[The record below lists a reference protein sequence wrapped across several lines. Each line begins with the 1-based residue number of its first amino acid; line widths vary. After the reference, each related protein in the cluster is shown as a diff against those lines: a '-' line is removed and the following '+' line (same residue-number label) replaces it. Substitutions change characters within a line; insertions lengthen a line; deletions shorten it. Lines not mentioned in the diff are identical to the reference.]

1 MDIFTTIEQL
11 YKQGVF
17 TDLDIYF
24 AKFILTLAQNNNNE
38 ELLLSSV
45 LVSHLTTQGHTGL
58 DLTVWAGQLFPA
70 VSEPGMTT
78 LSCPDFEPWLAA
90 LQKSNSVVGQPGDY
104 APLILEQCRLYL
116 YRYWDYEQQLATHI
130 RVRASR
136 QHIPNVPI
144 NYGILT
150 TRLSHLFIDKNQLSE
165 DKQRQAVLTAVS
177 HQFSVISGGPGT
189 GKTTTII
196 KILVLLLQEN
206 LNLTI
211 ALAAPTGKAAAR
223 LQETIKQ
230 TLPQLNC
237 AEHIKLAIPREAYT
251 IHRLLSKQFISSS
264 LPNNMPHLLP
274 YDVVIIDE
282 ASMVD
287 LALMTQL
294 AQAIPLSSRWILVGD
309 QDQLTSVEAGSVL
322 SDIGKASDSSP
333 SHFLQKRLVCL
344 DKNYRF
350 RENDGIELLAQAVN
364 QGQAETAW
372 QILTTEKYPQVTWNQ
387 LGTSGNL
394 PFQVIEQVIT
404 HFQQSL
410 AINQPEVILQQLEQ
424 LKILCATRWG
434 NYGAIAINRRL
445 EEELSKR
452 GLIRTQSPWY
462 HGRPIIITRND
473 YTLKLFNGDIG
484 IILRDTN
491 SQQRLRAFFPGLE
504 SGQYRCFWP
513 NRLPEHET
521 VYAMTIHKS
530 QGSEFKQV
538 LILLPPQFSPLFTRE
553 WIYTGITRAR
563 HGVSIWGDEQVFKAM
578 VAGKMNRVSGLYEK
592 LVKAD

>member
-1 MDIFTTIEQL
+1 MDILTTIEQL

-24 AKFILTLAQNNNNE
+24 AKFILTLAQNVNNE

-45 LVSHLTTQGHTGL
+45 LVSHLTAQGHTGL

-70 VSEPGMTT
+70 VSEVGMTT
-78 LSCPDFEPWLAA
+78 LYCPHLEPWLAA
-90 LQKSNSVVGQPGDY
+90 LQQSSSVVGQPGDY
-104 APLILEQCRLYL
+104 APLILEQHRLYL
-116 YRYWDYEQQLATHI
+116 YRYWDYEQQLATQI
-130 RVRASR
+130 RVRASK
-136 QHIPNVPI
+136 QYVPI

-150 TRLSHLFIDKNQLSE
+150 TGLSHLFPDKNQSLA
-165 DKQRQAVLTAVS
+165 DKQRQAASTAVL

-196 KILVLLLQEN
+196 KILVLLLQQN

-237 AEHIKLAIPREAYT
+237 AEHIKSAIPREAYT
-251 IHRLLSKQFISSS
+251 IHRLLSKQSFFSS
-264 LPNNMPHLLP
+264 LPNNMLHLLP

-287 LALMTQL
+287 LALITQL

-309 QDQLTSVEAGSVL
+309 KDQLASVEAGTVL
-322 SDIGKASDSSP
+322 SDICEASGSSP
-333 SHFLQKRLVCL
+333 SHFLQNQVVFL
-344 DKNYRF
+344 DKSYRF
-350 RENDGIELLAQAVN
+350 GENREVELLAQAVN

-372 QILTTEKYPQVTWNQ
+372 QILAAENYPQVNWYP
-387 LGTSGNL
+387 LGKSGNL
-394 PFQVIEQVIT
+394 PFQVLDQVIT
-404 HFQQSL
+404 HFQQGL
-410 AINQPEVILQQLEQ
+410 ATNQPEIILQQLEQ
-424 LKILCATRWG
+424 VKILCATRWG
-434 NYGAIAINRRL
+434 NYGAVAVNRRI

-484 IILRDTN
+484 IILRDAN
-491 SQQRLRAFFPGLE
+491 SQQQLRAFFPSLE
-504 SGQYRCFWP
+504 PGQYRCFWP

-530 QGSEFKQV
+530 QGSEFNQV
-538 LILLPPQFSPLFTRE
+538 LILLPPQLSPLFTRE

-563 HGVSIWGDEQVFKAM
+563 HRVSIWGDESVFKAM
-578 VAGKMNRVSGLYEK
+578 VSGKINRVSGLYEK
-592 LVKAD
+592 LVRAD

>member
-1 MDIFTTIEQL
+1 MDILTTIEHL
-11 YKQGVF
+11 YEQGIF
-17 TDLDIYF
+17 SALDIHF
-24 AKFILTLAQNNNNE
+24 AKFILTLAPNANHE

-45 LVSHLTTQGHTGL
+45 LVSHLTAQGHTGL

-78 LSCPDFEPWLAA
+78 LHCPHLEPWLAT
-90 LQKSNSVVGQPGDY
+90 LQSCSVVGRPGDY
-104 APLILEQCRLYL
+104 TPLILEQYRLYL
-116 YRYWDYEQQLATHI
+116 YRYWDYEQQLATQI
-130 RVRASR
+130 RVRANK
-136 QHIPNVPI
+136 QDVPS

-150 TRLSHLFIDKNQLSE
+150 TDLSLLFPNDNPPSTN
-165 DKQRQAVLTAVS
+165 KQQQAALAAVL
-177 HQFSVISGGPGT
+177 HHFSVIFGGPGT

-196 KILVLLLQEN
+196 KILILLLRQN

-230 TLPQLNC
+230 TLPHLNC
-237 AEHIKLAIPREAYT
+237 AEHIKAAIPREAYT
-251 IHRLLSKQFISSS
+251 IHRLLSKQFISTPFSYNT
-264 LPNNMPHLLP
+264 PYQLP

-294 AQAIPLSSRWILVGD
+294 AQVIPLSSRWILVGD
-309 QDQLTSVEAGSVL
+309 KNQLASVEVGTVL
-322 SDIGKASDSSP
+322 SDIGEAGHSSP
-333 SHFLQKRLVCL
+333 SHFLQERIVSL

-350 RENDGIELLAQAVN
+350 GENREIELLAQAIN

-372 QILTTEKYPQVTWNQ
+372 QILTAANYPQVNWHS

-394 PFQVIEQVIT
+394 PLQVLDQVIE
-404 HFQQSL
+404 HFQSTL
-410 AINQPEVILQQLEQ
+410 AANQPESILQQLEQ

-434 NYGAIAINRRL
+434 SYGAIAVNRRI
-445 EEELSKR
+445 EEELSQR
-452 GLIRTQSPWY
+452 GLIRAQSPWY

-484 IILRDTN
+484 IILPDIN
-491 SQQRLRAFFPGLE
+491 SQQQLRAFFPSLE
-504 SGQYRCFWP
+504 PGQYRCFWP

-530 QGSEFKQV
+530 QGSEFNQV
-538 LILLPPQFSPLFTRE
+538 LILLPTQPSPLFTRE

-563 HGVSIWGDEQVFKAM
+563 HRVSIGGDEKVFKAM
-578 VAGKMNRVSGLYEK
+578 VSRQINRVSGLYEK
-592 LVKAD
+592 LVQAD